1 MDRRDNKGQFA
12 EGNSGGP
19 GRPRRAIE
27 RDYLRVLSDAC
38 PLETWQE
45 IVERAVSEA
54 KEGDPQ
60 ARAWLSKY
68 LLGNGTLY
76 QSLTSREKDDL
87 LMDNGSPAALLR
99 KLKEDMG

>member
-1 MDRRDNKGQFA
+1 MGRDDKGRFA

-27 RDYLRVLSDAC
+27 RDYLRTLAEAC
-38 PLETWQE
+38 PLETWE
-45 IVERAVSEA
+45 VIVVKAVKEA
-54 KEGDPQ
+54 VEGDEK

-87 LMDNGSPAALLR
+87 LLNNGSPVNLLR
-99 KLKEDMG
+99 QLKEEMG